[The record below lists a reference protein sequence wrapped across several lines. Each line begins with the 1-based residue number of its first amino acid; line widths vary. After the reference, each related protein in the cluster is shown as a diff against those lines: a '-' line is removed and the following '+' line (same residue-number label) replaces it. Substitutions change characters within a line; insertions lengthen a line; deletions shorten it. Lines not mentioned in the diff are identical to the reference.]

1 MSINRFFQFFLPKE
15 AKFIELLIGQTD
27 DIVKASGLLIQFL
40 QTESHEKRKSMYA
53 EIKEIE
59 KHCDALTT
67 KILDELNNTFI
78 TPFDREDI
86 HELAAQLDDVLDLI
100 NGSAKRVVLYQP
112 KRMPESMTELAK
124 YIQDDAGL
132 IQIAVKELEKV
143 KKNPT
148 RIKQICRELH
158 EIENLADDVYEHF
171 IIDLFGG
178 GEKDAIE
185 LLKLVEIMQMLENTT
200 DKAYRVSDVLKT
212 IVIKYA

>member
-1 MSINRFFQFFLPKE
+1 MGINRFFQFFLPKE

-27 DIVKASGLLIQFL
+27 DIVKASDLLVQFM
-40 QTESHEKRKSMYA
+40 QTESQEQKKLLYA
-53 EIKEIE
+53 KIKELE
-59 KHCDALTT
+59 KHCDTLTT
-67 KILDELNNTFI
+67 RILDELNNTFI

-86 HELAAQLDDVLDLI
+86 HDLAAQLDDVLDLI

-112 KRMPESMTELAK
+112 KRMPDSMGKLAK
-124 YIQDDAGL
+124 YIQDDALL
-132 IQIAVKELEKV
+132 IQTAVKELDKV
-143 KKNPT
+143 KKNPSS
-148 RIKQICRELH
+148 IKRICRELH
-158 EIENLADDVYEHF
+158 EIENLADDVYENF

-185 LLKLVEIMQMLENTT
+185 LLKLVEIMQMLENAT

>member
-1 MSINRFFQFFLPKE
+1 MGINRFFQFFLPKE
-15 AKFIELLIGQTD
+15 TKFLELLLGQTE
-27 DIVKASGLLIQFL
+27 DIVKASDLLVEFMH
-40 QTESHEKRKSMYA
+40 TADADTRKSMYA
-53 EIKEIE
+53 EIKVIE
-59 KHCDALTT
+59 KHCDELTT

-86 HELAAQLDDVLDLI
+86 HDLASQLDDVLDLI

-112 KRMPESMTELAK
+112 KRMPESMAEMAK
-124 YIQDDAGL
+124 YIQDDALL
-132 IQIAVKELEKV
+132 IRDAIRELDKV

-148 RIKQICRELH
+148 KIKKICRELH

-185 LLKLVEIMQMLENTT
+185 LLKLVEIMQMLENAT

-212 IVIKYA
+212 IIVKYA